1 MLLLETERMSKPKGN
16 SVSHCMAVQVPS
28 SSGCLRDCHLGLS
41 SSWLELRQRISG
53 DKGPVSKARWSLR
66 STLKTTYEFC
76 LHKLLFI
83 KWTGRN
89 GLLCFFQ
96 NIQVTLRVLRPPSK
110 LYLPVSDSQ
119 THTHKPHILQDG
131 KCVSGGMKMGSAC
144 PSVGW
149 RNGGSAVGRAL
160 LVRDQGCWPA
170 SVSSASLREKWSWR
184 D

>member
-1 MLLLETERMSKPKGN
+1 MLLLETERTSKYQGN

-28 SSGCLRDCHLGLS
+28 SSGSLRDCHLGLS
-41 SSWLELRQRISG
+41 SWWLELRQRISG
-53 DKGPVSKARWSLR
+53 NKRPVSKPCWSLR

-83 KWTGRN
+83 KWAGRN
-89 GLLCFFQ
+89 CLLCFFQ
-96 NIQVTLRVLRPPSK
+96 NIQATLMVLRPQANSFF
-110 LYLPVSDSQ
+110 LSQ
-119 THTHKPHILQDG
+119 IHKHTQKPHALQDG

-149 RNGGSAVGRAL
+149 RNGGSALGRAL
-160 LVRDQGCWPA
+160 LVKDQECWPA
-170 SVSSASLREKWSWR
+170 SVSSVSLREKWSWR

>member
-96 NIQVTLRVLRPPSK
+96 NIQVTLRVLRPQANSIFLSQIHKHIHTNHIFCRMGNVCLEEWRWGVPALQWDEGMVAQLWVE
-110 LYLPVSDSQ
+110 LY
-119 THTHKPHILQDG
+119 
-131 KCVSGGMKMGSAC
+131 
-144 PSVGW
+144 
-149 RNGGSAVGRAL
+149 
-160 LVRDQGCWPA
+160 
-170 SVSSASLREKWSWR
+170 
-184 D
+184 